1 METSGSLSKKWFY
14 IVLLS
19 KKSLELRFFQCL
31 SWDFE
36 NTLFGGYTQQFQA
49 PQAIPI
55 PASVK
60 VHYLAH
66 FERGE
71 E

>member
-1 METSGSLSKKWFY
+1 MS
-14 IVLLS
+14 
-19 KKSLELRFFQCL
+19 FFQSP
-31 SWDFE
+31 SWNFE
-36 NTLFGGYTQQFQA
+36 NKLFGGYTHQNQA

-71 E
+71 T